1 MRKLTF
7 PIDDRLKQIV
17 AHAAAH
23 EPAPYY
29 GRKIGRSLYFVKDQ
43 GAYLMSAGSPG
54 LIDPDGKTS
63 TSQLVQYAKGH
74 NPNLPDYDY
83 DHTRSVC
90 GGDDFGEPIE
100 VEFFE
105 NAIARGATTITIG
118 ITDNNFKLSAE

>member
-23 EPAPYY
+23 DPAPYY
-29 GRKIGRSLYFVKDQ
+29 GRKIDRSLYFVKDQ

-54 LIDPDGKTS
+54 LIDPDGKLP
-63 TSQLVQYAKGH
+63 TSQLVQYAIGH
-74 NPNLPDYDY
+74 DPNTPEYDY
-83 DHTRSVC
+83 DHTRFVC
-90 GGDDFGEPIE
+90 GGDDFGEPLE

-105 NAIARGATTITIG
+105 QAIAQGATKLEIRLS
-118 ITDNNFKLSAE
+118 DNELALSAE

>member
-7 PIDDRLKQIV
+7 AIDDRLKQIV

-23 EPAPYY
+23 DAAPYF

-63 TSQLVQYAKGH
+63 TSQLVQYAKAH
-74 NPNLPDYDY
+74 NPNLPDCDY
-83 DHTRSVC
+83 EHTRSVC

-105 NAIARGATTITIG
+105 KAIATGASTIIIG
-118 ITDNNFKLSAE
+118 LTDDNFDLSAE